1 MTMTNDE
8 IISTLNDLIKVCN
21 DGKEGFKTC
30 AEDAKVTSANLK
42 TLLRQREGECA
53 GAAGELSTLVRG
65 YGDTPATGSTA
76 SGTLHRGWLNVKTAI
91 TGKSDVA
98 VLEECERGED
108 IAKKVYT
115 QALEKALPESVR
127 VVIERQYRG
136 VLRNHDQIKMLR
148 DEAKAHAHA

>member
-1 MTMTNDE
+1 MTNDE

-30 AEDAKVTSANLK
+30 AEDAKLTSPDLK
-42 TLLRQREGECA
+42 ALLRQREGQCA
-53 GAAGELSTLVRG
+53 NAASELSSLVRG
-65 YGDTPATGSTA
+65 YGDAPTTGSTA
-76 SGTLHRGWLNVKTAI
+76 AGALHRGWLNVKTAI

-108 IAKKVYT
+108 IAKKSYA
-115 QALEKALPESVR
+115 QALEKALPPEIR
-127 VVIERQYRG
+127 VVVERQYQG

-148 DEAKAHAHA
+148 DEAKTHAHA